1 MKVLMLAP
9 FAAAIIGSIFC
20 YEGAERS
27 LARA

>member
-9 FAAAIIGSIFC
+9 FAAAIIGSSIW
-20 YEGAERS
+20 YEDAERN